1 MEMLEE
7 AIAELRGEARATEI
21 DPEIRLPV
29 PAQLPEDYVP
39 DVSQRLV
46 LYKRL
51 VRRRDEAERRPHP
64 RRAPRPL
71 RPAARR
77 GRRTCSR

>member
-7 AIAELRGEARATEI
+7 TVDELRGTPATEMV

-29 PAQLPEDYVP
+29 AARLPEDYVP

-51 VRRRDEAERRPHP
+51 AERRATTRDVRSHP
-64 RRAPRPL
+64 RRAARPL
-71 RPAARR
+71 RRAARR
-77 GRRTCSR
+77 KPRT